1 MLAKTPSWTWRQ
13 GFRSDLSGIPGGIMH
28 TESDVETGP
37 LFVIEALADL
47 YHLLENYAPSWYRKE
62 HHEKAAAALSAVKAE

>member
-1 MLAKTPSWTWRQ
+1 MWANISEEIGQQLR
-13 GFRSDLSGIPGGIMH
+13 GGIMH
-28 TESDVETGP
+28 TDTKVESGP

>member
-1 MLAKTPSWTWRQ
+1 MGHHAY
-13 GFRSDLSGIPGGIMH
+13 D
-28 TESDVETGP
+28 SDVATHP

-62 HHEKAAAALSAVKAE
+62 HREKAAAALSAVKAESSCLE